1 MSPLFDRIN
10 DWFEDL
16 KEYAENSPKE
26 FLKDMEYILDSGFFE
41 EVYEKLDTV
50 RSSLDDLRE
59 EVEAKVAPEFPVEKL
74 RKLIKIVEITDLKGK
89 YVRDGFVEEDLFLNH
104 KDKIRPPVNTHQL
117 GDVFQIEEVEALLGS
132 TVLDKEAVLKLLEK
146 L

>member
-1 MSPLFDRIN
+1 MQPLFDKIN
-10 DWFEDL
+10 DWYEDL

-50 RSSLDDLRE
+50 RSCLDDLRE
-59 EVEAKVAPEFPVEKL
+59 EVEAKVAPKFPIEQL
-74 RKLIKIVEITDLKGK
+74 HKLIKVVEVTDLKGK
-89 YVRDGFVEEDLFLNH
+89 YVRNGFEEDLFLNRQ
-104 KDKIRPPVNTHQL
+104 DKIRPPVNTHQV
-117 GDVFQIEEVEALLGS
+117 GDVFQIDEVEALLGT

>member
-1 MSPLFDRIN
+1 MSPLFDKVN

-16 KEYAENSPKE
+16 KELAENSPKE
-26 FLKDMEYILDSGFFE
+26 FLKDMEYILDSSFFE

-59 EVEAKVAPEFPVEKL
+59 EIEANMLPEFPVEKL
-74 RKLIKIVEITDLKGK
+74 HKLIDLVGVTELKGK
-89 YVRDGFVEEDLFLNH
+89 YIRNGYEEDLFLNH
-104 KDKIRPPVNTHQL
+104 SDKIRPPVNTHQV
-117 GDVFQIEEVEALLGS
+117 GDVFQIEEIEALLGAI
-132 TVLDKEAVLKLLEK
+132 TLDKEAVLKLLEK

>member
-26 FLKDMEYILDSGFFE
+26 FLKDMEYILDSSFFE

>member
-1 MSPLFDRIN
+1 MISLFDRIDN
-10 DWFEDL
+10 WFKDF
-16 KEYAENSPKE
+16 KDVAECTPKE
-26 FLKDMEYILDSGFFE
+26 FLKDMEYILDSSFFE

-59 EVEAKVAPEFPVEKL
+59 EVEAKVASEFPVEKL
-74 RKLIKIVEITDLKGK
+74 HKLIKIVEITDLKGK
-89 YVRDGFVEEDLFLNH
+89 YVRDRFEEDLFLNH
-104 KDKIRPPVNTHQL
+104 KDKIRPPVNTHQV

>member
-26 FLKDMEYILDSGFFE
+26 FLKDMEYILDSSFFE

-74 RKLIKIVEITDLKGK
+74 HKLIKIVEITDLKGK

>member
-1 MSPLFDRIN
+1 MNPLFDKIN

-16 KEYAENSPKE
+16 KELAENSPKE
-26 FLKDMEYILDSGFFE
+26 FLKNMEYILDSSCFE
-41 EVYEKLDTV
+41 EIYEKLDTV

-59 EVEAKVAPEFPVEKL
+59 EVEAKVAPEFPVEKFH
-74 RKLIKIVEITDLKGK
+74 KLIKIVEITDLKGK
-89 YVRDGFVEEDLFLNH
+89 YVRDGFEEDLFLNQKH
-104 KDKIRPPVNTHQL
+104 KIRPPVNTHQV

>member
-1 MSPLFDRIN
+1 MNPLFDKIN

-16 KEYAENSPKE
+16 KELAENSPKE
-26 FLKDMEYILDSGFFE
+26 FLKSMEYILDSSCFE
-41 EVYEKLDTV
+41 EIYEKLDTV

-74 RKLIKIVEITDLKGK
+74 HKLIKIVEITDLKGK
-89 YVRDGFVEEDLFLNH
+89 YVRDGFEEDLFLNH
-104 KDKIRPPVNTHQL
+104 KDKIRPPVNTHQV

>member
-1 MSPLFDRIN
+1 MNPLFDKIN

-26 FLKDMEYILDSGFFE
+26 FLKDMEYILDSSFFE

-59 EVEAKVAPEFPVEKL
+59 EVEAKMVPEFPVEKL
-74 RKLIKIVEITDLKGK
+74 HKLINLVEITNLKGK
-89 YVRDGFVEEDLFLNH
+89 YVRQFAFQESLFLNE
-104 KDKIRPPVNTHQL
+104 KNKIRPPVNTHQV
-117 GDVFQIEEVEALLGS
+117 GDVFQIEEVEALLGT

>member
-1 MSPLFDRIN
+1 MQPLFDKIN
-10 DWFEDL
+10 DWFGDL
-16 KEYAENSPKE
+16 KEYAENSPKD
-26 FLKDMEYILDSGFFE
+26 FLKNMEYILDSSFFE

-59 EVEAKVAPEFPVEKL
+59 EVEAKMTPEFPVEKL
-74 RKLIKIVEITDLKGK
+74 HKLINLVEITNLKGK
-89 YVRDGFVEEDLFLNH
+89 YVRQFAFQENLFLNE
-104 KDKIRPPVNTHQL
+104 KNKIRPPVNTHQV
-117 GDVFQIEEVEALLGS
+117 GDVFQLDEVEALLGT